1 MYTLRKSSRL
11 HSILMAHL
19 ESEFPRAILNF
30 PLSLQNDLGR
40 TAPHI
45 NELHDHSSSG
55 SEVGEGGGWGQET
68 RGVKRSSTRNSG
80 RVSGFAPDENG
91 AIVISRGTRKTRKRT
106 VRPSRLRRGSLAF
119 ARRIISVA
127 MGVKGKES
135 PVKTNGGWT
144 RGSQQKPL

>member
-1 MYTLRKSSRL
+1 
-11 HSILMAHL
+11 MAHL

-40 TAPHI
+40 TTPHI

-55 SEVGEGGGWGQET
+55 SGGGEGGGWGQET

-91 AIVISRGTRKTRKRT
+91 AIVISRGTRKHENERFDR
-106 VRPSRLRRGSLAF
+106 
-119 ARRIISVA
+119 VA
-127 MGVKGKES
+127 YGVVAWRSHGELF
-135 PVKTNGGWT
+135 
-144 RGSQQKPL
+144 PLQWA